1 MKYVAILTALG
12 LASAASLVFADDNAV
27 APQQAHRHGHEMMEK
42 LRAADTNGDGLISRQ
57 EAAALPRLVKHF
69 DEIDANHD
77 GQLSKDE
84 LKAFFKAK
92 SQQMAA
98 AWFKKVDTDGDGRI
112 SKAEAQANAPRLA
125 AHFDKIDTNGD
136 GFLTPDELAAAHEH
150 HRHHGAAA
158 VSSPWPAPAQPRRA
172 AVSYWTAHEAP
183 RRHCRPRGRRRRPRR
198 SHRV

>member
-12 LASAASLVFADDNAV
+12 LASAASLVFADDAA
-27 APQQAHRHGHEMMEK
+27 APQPQGHPHRHGQMMEK

-57 EAAALPRLVKHF
+57 EAAALPHLAQQF
-69 DEIDANHD
+69 DAIDADHD

-84 LKAFFKAK
+84 LKAFFKARRE
-92 SQQMAA
+92 QMAA

-136 GFLTPDELAAAHEH
+136 GFLSPEELAAAHQ
-150 HRHHGAAA
+150 HRHHHRD
-158 VSSPWPAPAQPRRA
+158 SQQQP
-172 AVSYWTAHEAP
+172 SQQ
-183 RRHCRPRGRRRRPRR
+183 
-198 SHRV
+198 